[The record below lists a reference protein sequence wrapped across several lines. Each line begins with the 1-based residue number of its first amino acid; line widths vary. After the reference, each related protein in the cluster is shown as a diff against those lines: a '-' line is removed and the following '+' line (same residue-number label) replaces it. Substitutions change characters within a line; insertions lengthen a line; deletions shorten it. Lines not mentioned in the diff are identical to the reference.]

1 MADEVLLKEPLED
14 AMIREGEAITS
25 QLEELGVPLTASF
38 WLYTSERNEWMLTIA
53 SPMITSEGQRAVL
66 DMVGNALEALKLSNT
81 CFNHISVIWPN
92 EPVVRALSTL
102 TPNNDLAHGKR
113 FRVYS
118 TAATSTTLTS
128 IASPRPRRSGFQ
140 PVRDKGHKER

>member
-1 MADEVLLKEPLED
+1 MADEILLKEPLED

-66 DMVGNALEALKLSNT
+66 DMVGHALDALKLSNT

-102 TPNNDLAHGKR
+102 NPNGPLVRNKR
-113 FRVYS
+113 FNGVFDRYFIDDVYLYRLTP
-118 TAATSTTLTS
+118 TAA
-128 IASPRPRRSGFQ
+128 
-140 PVRDKGHKER
+140 

>member
-66 DMVGNALEALKLSNT
+66 DMVGNALEALELSNT

-102 TPNNDLAHGKR
+102 TPNGDLAHGKR
-113 FRVYS
+113 FRGVLDRCYIDDAYLYRITP
-118 TAATSTTLTS
+118 TAA
-128 IASPRPRRSGFQ
+128 
-140 PVRDKGHKER
+140 

>member
-1 MADEVLLKEPLED
+1 MADEILLKEPLED

-25 QLEELGVPLTASF
+25 KLEELGVPLTASF

-53 SPMITSEGQRAVL
+53 SPMITSEGPRAVL
-66 DMVGNALEALKLSNT
+66 NMVGKALEALNLSNT

-102 TPNNDLAHGKR
+102 NPDRVHAHSKR
-113 FRVYS
+113 FNGVLDRYYIDDAYLYRITP
-118 TAATSTTLTS
+118 TAA
-128 IASPRPRRSGFQ
+128 
-140 PVRDKGHKER
+140 